1 MAVQVAPAQ
10 ARDFID
16 VLPADG
22 GSQQPAG
29 KPAGGTQ
36 SARESFDGILAG
48 AKLAKSMYAAR
59 YGMSDEARAAA
70 GKIES
75 FASGLSDDDLSLL
88 TAPISNGA
96 ARMRDFADALDAELS
111 EGDVRGAIVLA
122 AKAAGSVSRF
132 DPDIVLGGGSL
143 HKLVEEF
150 LKKFGACQAAKQDS
164 GPAAKTAQPEI
175 PAETLS
181 DGKGVLPQ
189 DPAEDTVPVP
199 AEALTL
205 ETEDGLPTEG
215 ETPALPALADDV
227 LEGVKTEEEE
237 EEEEDV
243 AEAETD
249 AEAKTEESVVP
260 EAALNAVQA
269 ETQRAAS
276 PVAADER
283 TTEPGPAKP
292 DLAQKSDG
300 LGLTPRRANAASVS
314 KGRELDPQAPGV
326 LKDDDALNKAASLG
340 GFAGELASAAR
351 AGRAVGGQ
359 ETALPAAA
367 MPDATYEL
375 RGDNPLGDGVR
386 SVLEFMK
393 NDGINEARI
402 VVAPP
407 SLGRVDVSLQA
418 SGTGV
423 EAVFKV
429 DNEALKQLLQQQLDI
444 LKTSL
449 EAQGIHVSSL
459 AVDIKNREDQK
470 GRPDL
475 DGGRGKA
482 RRAGGISDGDGDDEP
497 RSARIDLERGLLHW
511 VA

>member
-16 VLPADG
+16 ALPADSG
-22 GSQQPAG
+22 PRQPAG
-29 KPAGGTQ
+29 KPADGVP
-36 SARESFDGILAG
+36 SARGSFDVILAG
-48 AKLAKSMYAAR
+48 AKLAKPMYAER

-88 TAPISNGA
+88 IAPISNGA
-96 ARMRDFADALDAELS
+96 GRIRDFADALDAELS
-111 EGDVRGAIVLA
+111 EGDVRGAVGLA
-122 AKAAGSVSRF
+122 VSATESVSRF
-132 DPDIVLGGGSL
+132 DPDIILGGGSL
-143 HKLVEEF
+143 HKLIEEF

-164 GPAAKTAQPEI
+164 GPAAETAQPEI
-175 PAETLS
+175 PAETLP
-181 DGKGVLPQ
+181 DGEDVLPQ

-199 AEALTL
+199 EEALTL
-205 ETEDGLPTEG
+205 ETEDCLPTEV

-237 EEEEDV
+237 DV
-243 AEAETD
+243 AEAEND

-283 TTEPGPAKP
+283 ATEPGPAKP
-292 DLAQKSDG
+292 DLAQKPDG
-300 LGLTPRRANAASVS
+300 LGLTPRRANAASVL
-314 KGRELDPQAPGV
+314 KERESDQKASGV
-326 LKDDDALNKAASLG
+326 TKEDDAGNKAAPLG
-340 GFAGELASAAR
+340 GLAGELVSAAR
-351 AGRAVGGQ
+351 AGRASGGQ
-359 ETALPAAA
+359 ETVLPAKTL
-367 MPDATYEL
+367 PYATYEL

-402 VVAPP
+402 VVEPP

-449 EAQGIHVSSL
+449 EAQGIHVSGL

-470 GRPDL
+470 GRPDPY
-475 DGGRGKA
+475 GGKGKA
-482 RRAGGISDGDGDDEP
+482 RRADGISDGGGDEP